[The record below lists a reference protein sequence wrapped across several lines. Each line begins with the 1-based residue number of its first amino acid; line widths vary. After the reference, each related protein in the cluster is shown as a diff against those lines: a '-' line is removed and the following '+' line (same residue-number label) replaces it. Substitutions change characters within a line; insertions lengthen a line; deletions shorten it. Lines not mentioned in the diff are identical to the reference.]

1 MGGNEGQSSVRLLTP
16 QMPFSSVA
24 GHARVL
30 SLLSRAVAR
39 EALPPAL
46 LLAGPSGIGKRK
58 VALAVAEA
66 LNCLDPRQGN
76 ALERDACGVCASCK
90 RIARMVHPDVIVVE
104 PDEKGSISIEVI
116 RDVIDRA
123 GYRPFEGR
131 RRVVVIDEADAM
143 TQQAQSALLKT
154 LEEPPSASVFVL
166 VSSLAD
172 ALLPTVRSRCPRLR
186 FAGLSSADIASVLI
200 RDHDYDAA
208 EAKAAAI
215 DADGSLGRAL
225 QAQATDVTQALADAR
240 ELMTMAAR
248 GVDLSRRIQAV
259 KDLFPKKSTPAG
271 DRDHLAARLRALGSL
286 LRDLSILLAGGSREM
301 LANADLE
308 SDLTRLSSSFDA
320 ERATRDYAAVDRA
333 LAALERNASAKIVAN
348 WLVVQL

>member
-1 MGGNEGQSSVRLLTP
+1 
-16 QMPFSSVA
+16 MPFRSVV
-24 GHARVL
+24 GHARLL

-66 LNCLDPRQGN
+66 LNCLEPRGED
-76 ALERDACGVCASCK
+76 AVAWDACGTCASCR
-90 RIARMVHPDVIVVE
+90 RIARMVHPDVILVE
-104 PDEKGSISIEVI
+104 PDEKGSIGIDVI

-143 TQQAQSALLKT
+143 TPQAQSALLKT

-166 VSSLAD
+166 VSSLPD
-172 ALLPTVRSRCPRLR
+172 SLLPTVRSRCPRLR
-186 FAGLSSADIASVLI
+186 CAGLSPVEIAEVLV
-200 RDHDYDAA
+200 RDHGYDAA

-225 QAQATDVTQALADAR
+225 QVQATDTAQALADAL
-240 ELMTMAAR
+240 ELMTLAAR
-248 GVDLSRRIQAV
+248 SGDLPRRIQAV
-259 KDLFPKKSTPAG
+259 KAFFPKKSSPGG
-271 DRDHLAARLRALGSL
+271 DREHLAVRLRALGSL
-286 LRDLSILLAGGSREM
+286 LRDLSILLVGGSREM

-308 SDLTRLSSSFDA
+308 GELTRHVGSFDA
-320 ERATRDYAAVDRA
+320 DRAARSYAAVDRA
-333 LAALERNASAKIVAN
+333 LAALERNASAKVVAS

>member
-1 MGGNEGQSSVRLLTP
+1 
-16 QMPFSSVA
+16 MPFRSIV
-24 GHARVL
+24 GHTRLL
-30 SLLSRAVAR
+30 SLLSRAVAKN
-39 EALPPAL
+39 ALPPAL

-66 LNCLDPRQGN
+66 LNCLEPLRGGTL
-76 ALERDACGVCASCK
+76 ALDACGACASCK
-90 RIARMVHPDVIVVE
+90 RIARMVHPDVVLVE
-104 PDEKGSISIEVI
+104 PDDKATISIDVI

-154 LEEPPSASVFVL
+154 LEEPPSASVFTL
-166 VSSLAD
+166 VSSFAD

-186 FAGLSSADIASVLI
+186 FAGLSPADVSAVLV
-200 RDHDYDAA
+200 RDHGYDAA
-208 EAKAAAI
+208 DATAAAV

-225 QAQATDVTQALADAR
+225 QAQRTDVAQALADAR
-240 ELMTMAAR
+240 DLLAMAAR

-259 KDLFPKKSTPAG
+259 KEVFPKKSSPSL
-271 DRDHLAARLRALGSL
+271 DREHLAARLRALGSL
-286 LRDLSILLAGGSREM
+286 LRDLSILLVGGRREM

-308 SDLTRLSSSFDA
+308 DELTRLGTTFDA
-320 ERATRDYAAVDRA
+320 DRATRAYAAVDRA
-333 LAALERNASAKIVAN
+333 MAALERNASAKIVAN

>member
-1 MGGNEGQSSVRLLTP
+1 
-16 QMPFSSVA
+16 
-24 GHARVL
+24 
-30 SLLSRAVAR
+30 
-39 EALPPAL
+39 
-46 LLAGPSGIGKRK
+46 
-58 VALAVAEA
+58 
-66 LNCLDPRQGN
+66 
-76 ALERDACGVCASCK
+76 
-90 RIARMVHPDVIVVE
+90 MVHPDVIVVE

-186 FAGLSSADIASVLI
+186 FAGLSSADIATVLI